1 MDMESWLPSE
11 RKRSLIF
18 HYVGFTAG
26 LALEKQGSCWQDLG
40 SQSLTVYIKQVI
52 CMYIYITVHISC
64 SQLSRLQSKILHLFI
79 IQSLVRNST
88 WPDVK
93 RSFSL
98 NLLDK
103 PDKASEFWFQ
113 KMKIFKAILI
123 FLTILTRVLFF
134 VKLSFSYY
142 QRFNLTIILIS
153 NLCLWV
159 SKQISGCSTVVNVLN
174 VLDII
179 L

>member
-134 VKLSFSYY
+134 LWNCLS
-142 QRFNLTIILIS
+142 LII
-153 NLCLWV
+153 
-159 SKQISGCSTVVNVLN
+159 KGST
-174 VLDII
+174 
-179 L
+179 